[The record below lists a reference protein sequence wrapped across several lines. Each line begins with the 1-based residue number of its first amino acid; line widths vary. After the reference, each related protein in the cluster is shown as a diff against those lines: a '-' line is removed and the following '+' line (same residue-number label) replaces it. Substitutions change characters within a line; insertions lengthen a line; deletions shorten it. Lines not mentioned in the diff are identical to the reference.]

1 MLISVQTFNN
11 LFHGF
16 PAGFAKISDLA
27 LLNGMFHA
35 AKHPLVPEGTPVPGF
50 ERPTLHQMTSQD
62 IASGK
67 KKSDFFSLTS
77 SHISVSKLSLVKAEK
92 MTHFHLTCYV
102 CFVLSCFSALEYTD
116 GRSFMEDLNEAPETI
131 EELFNGRPHLGFEQ
145 SGTCCLFR

>member
-16 PAGFAKISDLA
+16 PAGFPKMSDLA

-50 ERPTLHQMTSQD
+50 ERPTLHQMTSQE

-67 KKSDFFSLTS
+67 KSHIFFVDIFTYLGIKTSARESGKSDALS
-77 SHISVSKLSLVKAEK
+77 SNMLCLVCLVSQL
-92 MTHFHLTCYV
+92 
-102 CFVLSCFSALEYTD
+102 
-116 GRSFMEDLNEAPETI
+116 
-131 EELFNGRPHLGFEQ
+131 
-145 SGTCCLFR
+145 

>member
-67 KKSDFFSLTS
+67 KSRIFFREHL
-77 SHISVSKLSLVKAEK
+77 HISRYQN
-92 MTHFHLTCYV
+92 F
-102 CFVLSCFSALEYTD
+102 
-116 GRSFMEDLNEAPETI
+116 RS
-131 EELFNGRPHLGFEQ
+131 RK
-145 SGTCCLFR
+145 RKK

>member
-67 KKSDFFSLTS
+67 KVRFFFVNIFTYLSIKTFARESGKNDALS
-77 SHISVSKLSLVKAEK
+77 SNVLCL
-92 MTHFHLTCYV
+92 F
-102 CFVLSCFSALEYTD
+102 CFVLFLSSRIHGRAIIH
-116 GRSFMEDLNEAPETI
+116 GRSK
-131 EELFNGRPHLGFEQ
+131 
-145 SGTCCLFR
+145 